1 MTRVYRI
8 GVVAERTGLSEEVIR
23 AWERRYGVPTPRRT
37 STGYRVYTEDDVALL
52 VRLRELTRE
61 GMAIR
66 EAAAL
71 VPQLRREIAGTAHAA
86 GNGDR
91 SPIDRFEAA
100 ILGAAAALDQEAL
113 ERVLDE
119 ALAVLS
125 PLQLYDQL
133 VVRIEARVGERSRR
147 GTPGLAEERLVTQ
160 AIRGRLLALLRSSPS
175 GGRGHVVCACLPDEE
190 HDVGLLGAALRFRH
204 AGWRVTFLG
213 ARTPVDHL
221 VHVVTTLRAETIALG
236 CVIDPG
242 AAKLRRLLSAVRAGA
257 PAGTRILVGG
267 AAAVRH
273 AALCT
278 RAGAIVVDD
287 EAAWVRALAG

>member
-1 MTRVYRI
+1 MRVYRI

-23 AWERRYGVPTPRRT
+23 AWERRYGVLTPQRT

-52 VRLRELTRE
+52 LRLRELTHD

-71 VPQLRREIAGTAHAA
+71 VPQLRREIAATRHGG
-86 GNGDR
+86 GNGER
-91 SPIDRFEAA
+91 STVDRFEAA

-113 ERVLDE
+113 ERALDE

-125 PLQLYDQL
+125 PLQLYEQL
-133 VVRIEARVGERSRR
+133 VVRLEARVGERSMR

-160 AIRGRLLALLRSSPS
+160 AVRGRLLALLRASP
-175 GGRGHVVCACLPDEE
+175 GGRRGHVLCACLPDEE

-204 AGWRVTFLG
+204 AGYRVTFLG
-213 ARTPVDHL
+213 ARTPIDHL
-221 VHVVTTLRAETIALG
+221 LHVAKTLRPAVIALG

-242 AAKLRRLLSAVRAGA
+242 AARLRRLLATVRDGA
-257 PAGTRILVGG
+257 APGTRLVVGG

-273 AALCT
+273 TTLCT
-278 RAGAIVVDD
+278 RLGAVVATD
-287 EAAWVRALAG
+287 ESSWQRILAG

>member
-1 MTRVYRI
+1 VTRVYRI
-8 GVVAERTGLSEEVIR
+8 GVVAQRTGLSEEVIR
-23 AWERRYGVPTPRRT
+23 AWERRYGVPRPQRT
-37 STGYRVYTEDDVALL
+37 RGGYRVYSEDDVALL
-52 VRLRELTRE
+52 ARLRDLTRE

-71 VPQLRREIAGTAHAA
+71 VPQLRRELAGDARPAT
-86 GNGDR
+86 NGDR
-91 SPIDRFEAA
+91 SPVDRFEAA
-100 ILGAAAALDQEAL
+100 ILAAAAALDQEAV

-133 VVRIEARVGERSRR
+133 VVRLEARVGERSRR
-147 GTPGLAEERLVTQ
+147 GTPGIAEERLVTQ
-160 AIRGRLLALLRSSPS
+160 AIRGRLLALLRVSPS
-175 GGRGHVVCACLPDEE
+175 GTRGHVVCACLPDEE

-213 ARTPVDHL
+213 ARTPVAHL
-221 VHVVTTLRAETIALG
+221 LHVATTLRAKTIALG

-242 AAKLRRLLSAVRAGA
+242 AAKLRRVLAAVRGGA
-257 PAGTRILVGG
+257 TAGTRILVGG
-267 AAAVRH
+267 AAAVQH
-273 AALCT
+273 ATLCR

-287 EAAWVRALAG
+287 DASWAQALAG

>member
-23 AWERRYGVPTPRRT
+23 AWERRYGVPTPQRT
-37 STGYRVYTEDDVALL
+37 SKGYRVYTEADVALL
-52 VRLRELTRE
+52 MRLRELTRE

-71 VPQLRREIAGTAHAA
+71 VPQLRREIAAGGHAGA
-86 GNGDR
+86 NGDR
-91 SPIDRFEAA
+91 APVERFEAA

-125 PLQLYDQL
+125 PIQLYEQL
-133 VVRIEARVGERSRR
+133 VVRIEARIGERSQR

-160 AIRGRLLALLRSSPS
+160 AVRGRLLALLRGSPS

-204 AGWRVTFLG
+204 AGYRVTFLG
-213 ARTPVDHL
+213 ARTPIDHL
-221 VHVVTTLRAETIALG
+221 LHVATTLRASVIALG
-236 CVIDPG
+236 SVIDPG
-242 AAKLRRLLSAVRAGA
+242 AARLRRLLTAVRDGA
-257 PAGTRILVGG
+257 PAGARIVIGG

-273 AALCT
+273 AALCA
-278 RAGAIVVDD
+278 RLGAAVVDD
-287 EAAWVRALAG
+287 DASWQRVLGE